1 MSLVKWKNSDVF
13 PSITEWM
20 DDFFDK
26 DFFPF
31 QSKLAKM
38 GTIVPAVNIKETKE
52 NYTFEVAIPG
62 VNKEDL
68 NLSVKNGLLTISSEK
83 KEETEDKKED
93 YTRMEF
99 SFNSFS
105 RSFSLPDNIDE
116 DKIQASYDKGVLN
129 LLIPKK
135 EANEDHKNKKI
146 EIS

>member
-105 RSFSLPDNIDE
+105 RSFSLPDHIDE
-116 DKIQASYDKGVLN
+116 DKIRASYDKGVLN

>member
-38 GTIVPAVNIKETKE
+38 GTLVPAVNIKETKE
-52 NYTFEVAIPG
+52 NYAFEVAIPG

-68 NLSVKNGLLTISSEK
+68 NLSIKNGLLTISSEK
-83 KEETEDKKED
+83 KEEKEDKKED
-93 YTRMEF
+93 YTRREF

-105 RSFSLPDNIDE
+105 RSFSLPDHIDE

-135 EANEDHKNKKI
+135 EVNEDHKNKKI

>member
-38 GTIVPAVNIKETKE
+38 GTLVPAVNIKETKE
-52 NYTFEVAIPG
+52 NYTFEVAVPG

-83 KEETEDKKED
+83 KEEKEDKKED
-93 YTRMEF
+93 YTRREF

-105 RSFSLPDNIDE
+105 RSFSLPEHIDE

>member
-38 GTIVPAVNIKETKE
+38 GTLVPAVNIKETKE
-52 NYTFEVAIPG
+52 NYTFEVAVPG

-68 NLSVKNGLLTISSEK
+68 NLSVKNGLLTISSENK
-83 KEETEDKKED
+83 AEKEEKKED
-93 YTRMEF
+93 YTRREF

-105 RSFSLPDNIDE
+105 RSFSLPEHIDE

>member
-105 RSFSLPDNIDE
+105 RSFSLPDHIDE